1 MNEHDKGNL
10 RFLMSLDKR
19 SMKKWMLTV
28 TKDDLDY
35 AFALLMTAALD
46 ESEQENAEIDCSEAK
61 SILQKYT
68 LGQKSE
74 GSLPHKR

>member
-19 SMKKWMLTV
+19 TMKQWMLTV

-68 LGQKSE
+68 LGQKSD

>member
-1 MNEHDKGNL
+1 MNDHDKSNL
-10 RFLMSLDKR
+10 RFLMSLNKHT
-19 SMKKWMLTV
+19 MTQWMLTV

-46 ESEQENAEIDCSEAK
+46 ESEEENAEIDCSEAK
-61 SILQKYT
+61 KVLEKFA
-68 LGQKSE
+68 LPQKSE

>member
-1 MNEHDKGNL
+1 MNQRDKDNL
-10 RFLMSLDKR
+10 RFLMSLKKKT
-19 SMKKWMLTV
+19 MKDWLASV

-46 ESEQENAEIDCSEAK
+46 ESDNETAELDCSEAK
-61 SILQKYT
+61 KALEKYA
-68 LGQKSE
+68 LPQKSE

>member
-10 RFLMSLDKR
+10 RFLMSLNKHT
-19 SMKKWMLTV
+19 MTEWMLSV
-28 TKDDLDY
+28 SKDDLDY

-46 ESEQENAEIDCSEAK
+46 ESDQEFAEIDCSEAK
-61 SILQKYT
+61 KLLEKYA
-68 LGQKSE
+68 LPQKSE

>member
-1 MNEHDKGNL
+1 MNEHDKANL

-19 SMKKWMLTV
+19 NMRNWMLTV

-46 ESEQENAEIDCSEAK
+46 EAEQETAEIDCSEAK
-61 SILQKYT
+61 MLLQKFT
-68 LGQKSE
+68 LTHKND

>member
-1 MNEHDKGNL
+1 MNPRDEANL
-10 RFLMSLDKR
+10 RFLMSLDKHT
-19 SMKKWMLTV
+19 MTQWMLTV

-46 ESEQENAEIDCSEAK
+46 EAEQETAEIDCSDAK
-61 SILQKYT
+61 KLLQKYT
-68 LGQKSE
+68 LGQKSD

>member
-1 MNEHDKGNL
+1 MNERDVQNL
-10 RFLMSLDKR
+10 RFLMSLNKHT
-19 SMKKWMLTV
+19 MTEWMLSV

-61 SILQKYT
+61 SVLQKYT
-68 LGQKSE
+68 LGQKSD